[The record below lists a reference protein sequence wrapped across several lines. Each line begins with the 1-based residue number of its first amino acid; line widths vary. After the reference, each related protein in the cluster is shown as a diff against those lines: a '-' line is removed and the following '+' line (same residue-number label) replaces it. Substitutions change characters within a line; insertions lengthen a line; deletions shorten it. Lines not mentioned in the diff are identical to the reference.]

1 MKIVK
6 ARKKD
11 FSGIQKMVESEFPYT
26 KKTIEKIETRIKN
39 KSLIFTAIKGKE
51 LLGFVE
57 FKLNKEKAG
66 FFGLVVKQ
74 EFRGK
79 GIGRKLFSFFLDYCR
94 KKQIKKISLIV
105 KKDNLKAKNLYLS
118 EGFFKVKE
126 LEKTIEDSTV
136 EEMQLNLDEFK
147 GIA

>member
-6 ARKKD
+6 VRKKD
-11 FSGIQKMVESEFPYT
+11 FSEIQEMIESEFPYT
-26 KKTIEKIETRIKN
+26 KKTLEKTEARIKN
-39 KSLIFTAIKGKE
+39 KNLIFTAINGIK

-66 FFGLVVKQ
+66 FFGMAVKQ
-74 EFRGK
+74 KFRCK
-79 GIGRKLFSFFLDYCR
+79 GIGKKLFRFFLDYCR

-105 KKDNLKAKNLYLS
+105 KKDNLLAKKIYLS

-126 LEKTIEDSTV
+126 LEKKIDGSIV
-136 EEMQLNLDEFK
+136 EEMQLNLEEFK
-147 GIA
+147 GTA